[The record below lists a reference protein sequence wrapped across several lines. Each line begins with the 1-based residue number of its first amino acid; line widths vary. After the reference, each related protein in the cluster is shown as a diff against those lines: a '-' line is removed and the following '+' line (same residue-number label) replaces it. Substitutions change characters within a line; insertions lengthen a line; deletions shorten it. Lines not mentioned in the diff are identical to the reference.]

1 MPLRDFLVQL
11 NIVQASSMRVEP
23 GSRMDRVRVTLDGI
37 PHDDVIPRRP
47 FPLSIPEFIIFVKTQ
62 PPAQV
67 TAGDATAAK
76 KVEKGGAEEPQNQ
89 EICMLK
95 NYRELDE
102 QSRLNLEG
110 VLEKLYF
117 IPRVLKVERLE
128 TSGDEFE
135 WEILTDRGPR
145 VFHTRSRRQVINM
158 GTRIIVIDT
167 HDNIYHIEDVGKL
180 DGRSRMLLETV
191 A

>member
-11 NIVQASSMRVEP
+11 NIVQPSSMRIEP
-23 GSRMDRVRVTLDGI
+23 GSRMDRIRVTLDGI
-37 PHDDVIPRRP
+37 LHDDVIPRRP
-47 FPLSIPEFIIFVKTQ
+47 FPLSIPEFIIFVQTQ

-76 KVEKGGAEEPQNQ
+76 KEKGGGEEPQSQ

-102 QSRLNLEG
+102 QSLLNLEG

-135 WEILTDRGPR
+135 WEILTDRGLR